1 MMITLTRCKGF
12 KPNII
17 NIININIINIKIRRT
32 NMKTSKFFTI
42 SDKILTII
50 FKIIKLTLWSITTI
64 ISRICYSLISYLD
77 ELKNKMFNDDKI

>member
-1 MMITLTRCKGF
+1 MITLTWYESFITK
-12 KPNII
+12 II
-17 NIININIINIKIRRT
+17 TTISINIINIKIRRT

-42 SDKILTII
+42 SDKILTVI

>member
-1 MMITLTRCKGF
+1 
-12 KPNII
+12 
-17 NIININIINIKIRRT
+17 
-32 NMKTSKFFTI
+32 MKTSKFFTI

-64 ISRICYSLISYLD
+64 ISRICYGFISYLD